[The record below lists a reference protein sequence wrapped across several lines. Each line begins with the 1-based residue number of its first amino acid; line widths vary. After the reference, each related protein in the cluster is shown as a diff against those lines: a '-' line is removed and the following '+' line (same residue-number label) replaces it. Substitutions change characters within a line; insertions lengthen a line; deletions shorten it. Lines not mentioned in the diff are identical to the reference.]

1 MKKIILIT
9 LVVSLSFI
17 WSKPNKRLLGKTVA
31 IKQDPY
37 SSEEIYKIKELYD
50 AGNHSALDALIKI
63 YQDKEQTY
71 SIRILCLD
79 MLAKIEENGTNPLI
93 KDAIKHTLENTDFIE
108 LEYLKK
114 SILILQNYKDP
125 EATKSLVKGLANSEN
140 KIMDLRETIINAI
153 GDIDELNSV
162 LGVCISFCNDKSI
175 SNEIKNIQNDLFN
188 IGGEISLN
196 DSSKTLLKDDSLSL
210 LDNRI
215 EELNE
220 SLESLEEFILPGG
233 DSFSSNLHLAR
244 AIARR
249 SERSIVDLYIKDLNN
264 NNIVKYLNR
273 LSDYLFVL
281 SRFYNKNNHIDEN
294 MWKK

>member
-1 MKKIILIT
+1 MRLTKIT
-9 LVVSLSFI
+9 TR
-17 WSKPNKRLLGKTVA
+17 NGDQGKTKLAQGDSV
-31 IKQDPY
+31 
-37 SSEEIYKIKELYD
+37 YKNEL
-50 AGNHSALDALIKI
+50 
-63 YQDKEQTY
+63 
-71 SIRILCLD
+71 
-79 MLAKIEENGTNPLI
+79 
-93 KDAIKHTLENTDFIE
+93 
-108 LEYLKK
+108 
-114 SILILQNYKDP
+114 
-125 EATKSLVKGLANSEN
+125 
-140 KIMDLRETIINAI
+140 IINAI

-162 LGVCISFCNDKSI
+162 LGVCISSCNDENI
-175 SNEIKNIQNDLFN
+175 INEIKNIQNDLFN

-196 DSSKTLLKDDSLSL
+196 DSSKNLLKDDSLSF

-215 EELNE
+215 KELNA
-220 SLESLEEFILPGG
+220 SLEPLEEFILPGG
-233 DSFSSNLHLAR
+233 NSFSSNLHLAR

>member
-1 MKKIILIT
+1 MRVTKVT
-9 LVVSLSFI
+9 TR
-17 WSKPNKRLLGKTVA
+17 NGDQGKT
-31 IKQDPY
+31 
-37 SSEEIYKIKELYD
+37 
-50 AGNHSALDALIKI
+50 N
-63 YQDKEQTY
+63 
-71 SIRILCLD
+71 
-79 MLAKIEENGTNPLI
+79 LAKGDSVYKN
-93 KDAIKHTLENTDFIE
+93 E
-108 LEYLKK
+108 L
-114 SILILQNYKDP
+114 
-125 EATKSLVKGLANSEN
+125 
-140 KIMDLRETIINAI
+140 IINAI
-153 GDIDELNSV
+153 GDVDELNSV
-162 LGVCISFCNDKSI
+162 LGVCISFCNDESI
-175 SNEIKNIQNDLFN
+175 INEIKNIQNDLFN
-188 IGGEISLN
+188 IGGQISLN
-196 DSSKTLLKDDSLSL
+196 DSNKILLKDDSLLL

-264 NNIVKYLNR
+264 NNIVRYLNR

>member
-1 MKKIILIT
+1 MRVTKVT
-9 LVVSLSFI
+9 TR
-17 WSKPNKRLLGKTVA
+17 NRDQGKT
-31 IKQDPY
+31 
-37 SSEEIYKIKELYD
+37 
-50 AGNHSALDALIKI
+50 N
-63 YQDKEQTY
+63 
-71 SIRILCLD
+71 
-79 MLAKIEENGTNPLI
+79 LAKGDSVYKN
-93 KDAIKHTLENTDFIE
+93 E
-108 LEYLKK
+108 L
-114 SILILQNYKDP
+114 
-125 EATKSLVKGLANSEN
+125 
-140 KIMDLRETIINAI
+140 IINAI
-153 GDIDELNSV
+153 GDVDELNSV
-162 LGVCISFCNDKSI
+162 LGVCISFCNDESI
-175 SNEIKNIQNDLFN
+175 INEIKNIQNDLFN
-188 IGGEISLN
+188 IGGQISLN
-196 DSSKTLLKDDSLSL
+196 DSNKILLKDDSLLL